1 MSTDILQFSNNQEEF
16 SIRALQIYLAIT
28 LPIMAVTFGAWRL
41 LYVWTRNGEEKKPIE
56 KGAV

>member
-16 SIRALQIYLAIT
+16 SLRALQIYLAIT
-28 LPIMAVTFGAWRL
+28 LPFMAVTFGAWRV
-41 LYVWTRNGEEKKPIE
+41 LYVLTRIGEEKKQIE

>member
-28 LPIMAVTFGAWRL
+28 IPFTVVTFGAWGL
-41 LYVWTRNGEEKKPIE
+41 LSVLARNGEEKKPIE
-56 KGAV
+56 KGLV